1 MDILNPQKDA
11 AALSTVVQTAED
23 KGTDELVNRILPA
36 ASEALKNALD
46 GLTVTITLTISK
58 KVS

>member
-11 AALSTVVQTAED
+11 AALSTVVASAESQA
-23 KGTDELVNRILPA
+23 TDELVQRILPA

-46 GLTVTITLTISK
+46 GLTVTVTFTISK
-58 KVS
+58 KIS